1 MAVETSVALH
11 AYHPGPVSRRRVA
24 CGDRD
29 FQVPAIDM
37 DLGSW
42 LQEVAPFLATQ
53 IGLPLRAQRAG
64 PAAARVLCAQAR
76 YRGFKC
82 QRVCCLSVSIK
93 GVLVRARSL

>member
-29 FQVPAIDM
+29 FEVPAIDM
-37 DLGSW
+37 DLSSW
-42 LQEVAPFLATQ
+42 LQVAPFLATQ

-64 PAAARVLCAQAR
+64 PGAARVLCAQA
-76 YRGFKC
+76 RGFKC